1 MWQNF
6 LQGQEL
12 AKQGQTT
19 RIGNQLDRIER
30 KVYQIA
36 ENKSALASRDPPPPP
51 LPSTDSDDES
61 TPPSSPILSSSSSSS
76 SSTEMARPVTPP
88 PFIVPELINQQF
100 DDLRNLLGTLIG
112 RQEELLGR
120 QDMLARELERKRS
133 FDVQLPDRGPGLAR
147 LEDLLERVL
156 NRVGDSD
163 FPDEYRPTFEKKK
176 DYLASH
182 LATPKTEGTIEGSMY
197 GGGENM
203 YSSEFDGR
211 GRRAPVNSMSSG
223 YKRRRL
229 GPSEGAP
236 ASLTESEIPS
246 PEFNDD
252 FALSALPPTIPPQE
266 FTSRQPQGRPKLFIK
281 SLRQHPQ
288 PVPQHVPQHSTAQ
301 EYHGPEYNKEEYE
314 PEAEQPITEYEPS
327 AQPDSEPTPYPAE
340 ETTVQQSPIQPSVPF
355 RTEKDYQD
363 DFRPYQDET
372 YTRRPARQAPPPQQ
386 LNLPTPANSPR
397 NMPSY
402 HARLG
407 PSMRPPFPPGFG
419 MPFPGPG
426 MTNLPRPNLPRIAG
440 VRDPIS
446 TT

>member
-1 MWQNF
+1 M
-6 LQGQEL
+6 
-12 AKQGQTT
+12 
-19 RIGNQLDRIER
+19 
-30 KVYQIA
+30 
-36 ENKSALASRDPPPPP
+36 
-51 LPSTDSDDES
+51 
-61 TPPSSPILSSSSSSS
+61 
-76 SSTEMARPVTPP
+76 
-88 PFIVPELINQQF
+88 INQQF
-100 DDLRNLLGTLIG
+100 DDLRNLLGALIG
-112 RQEELLGR
+112 RQEDLLGR
-120 QDMLARELERKRS
+120 QDMLGRELERKRS

-147 LEDLLERVL
+147 LGDLLERVL
-156 NRVGDSD
+156 NRVGDND

-182 LATPKTEGTIEGSMY
+182 FATPKTEGTIEGSMY
-197 GGGENM
+197 GGGESV

-236 ASLTESEIPS
+236 ESRIESEIPS
-246 PEFNDD
+246 PDFDDD
-252 FALSALPPTIPPQE
+252 FALSALPPDIPPQE
-266 FTSRQPQGRPKLFIK
+266 FISRQPQKRPKLFTK

-301 EYHGPEYNKEEYE
+301 EYHRPEYNEEEYE

-327 AQPDSEPTPYPAE
+327 VQPDPEPTPYPAE

-355 RTEKDYQD
+355 RTGKDYQD
-363 DFRPYQDET
+363 VYRPYQDGT

-386 LNLPTPANSPR
+386 LNLPTPANSLR
-397 NMPSY
+397 NMPPY
-402 HARLG
+402 HARPG
-407 PSMRPPFPPGFG
+407 PPMRPPFPPGFG
-419 MPFPGPG
+419 MPLPGPG
-426 MTNLPRPNLPRIAG
+426 MTDMPRPNLPRIAG